1 MKESTKTGIQNYSF
15 IIASLVLT
23 IVMCKWLGIA
33 GFLLSLI
40 IIVVGFFLIGAIA
53 ILIDKKRMPND
64 VNASYSVNN
73 KNRTYTEF
81 KSAQS
86 NSNTSSF
93 NEAELYYDETEVLNV
108 ENLVKNEAYTSGN
121 LHMELYYPKDRKAI
135 ESFLMQYDL
144 SSVES
149 ILKIPVP
156 NYKRQ
161 ALSTNVPTEPEQI
174 LQRQATYY
182 KKVGKMDLAIACLKK
197 SNEFMKTSFY
207 MYQINDYMRLVDFM
221 YYNSQ
226 FEEAKKERKNICEYF
241 NNKTEIDELTEIMN
255 TLPTMGERKAYYKR
269 VIEPRKE
276 KMHDKEE
283 YYWFLENLPNNAPK
297 SFSGYRRM
305 KKNNTENYKKLISL
319 ALEKGYVLEQ
329 GSEIK

>member
-1 MKESTKTGIQNYSF
+1 MKESTKTGIQNYSIIIG
-15 IIASLVLT
+15 IIAFVV
-23 IVMCKWLGIA
+23 IMCIWLGVA
-33 GFLLSLI
+33 GFVLSL
-40 IIVVGFFLIGAIA
+40 FFLAGAFILFGAISMS
-53 ILIDKKRMPND
+53 IDGKKHHYDLGPLD
-64 VNASYSVNN
+64 DKTIEEVH
-73 KNRTYTEF
+73 RTKTE
-81 KSAQS
+81 
-86 NSNTSSF
+86 NF
-93 NEAELYYDETEVLNV
+93 NVQ
-108 ENLVKNEAYTSGN
+108 NLAKNEAYTSGN
-121 LHMELYYPKDRKAI
+121 LHMELYYPEDRNAI
-135 ESFLMQYDL
+135 ECFLAKYDL

-149 ILKIPVP
+149 ILNIPVP

-161 ALSTNVPTEPEQI
+161 PLDTNVPTEPEQI

-207 MYQINDYMRLVDFM
+207 KYQIDSYMRLVDFL

-226 FEEAKKERKNICEYF
+226 FEEAKKERKSIDEYF
-241 NNKTEIDELTEIMN
+241 NYKNEVDVLTDLMN